1 MNMQPIHVKAKSQH
15 HFYKEILVVFC
26 LFHMWVLLRLHI
38 NSSNFGTNR
47 TKLFAFHANSP
58 LAQQELSIFRT
69 LLQQHRQYNSD
80 LQAKKKALH
89 SRHTSPFAKLSLQP
103 ISLCA
108 LTCLKACIKLQTL
121 KNIHHKNKDRTLNY
135 TVLISRVCIQRCK
148 IYLCPCT
155 LRASAHCFL
164 HQTSWQFE
172 EPLCPQQYSIFD

>member
-80 LQAKKKALH
+80 LQAKKKPSTADTQAPLPSFCFSQSACVPWPAWRLASSFKH
-89 SRHTSPFAKLSLQP
+89 LKTS
-103 ISLCA
+103 I
-108 LTCLKACIKLQTL
+108 IKT
-121 KNIHHKNKDRTLNY
+121 KTGCWI
-135 TVLISRVCIQRCK
+135 IQ
-148 IYLCPCT
+148 Y
-155 LRASAHCFL
+155 
-164 HQTSWQFE
+164 
-172 EPLCPQQYSIFD
+172 